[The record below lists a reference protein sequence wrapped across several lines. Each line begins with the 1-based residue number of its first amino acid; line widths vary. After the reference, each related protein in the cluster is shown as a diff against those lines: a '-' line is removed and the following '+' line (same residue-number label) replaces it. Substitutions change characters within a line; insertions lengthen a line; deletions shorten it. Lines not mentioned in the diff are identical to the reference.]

1 MPERCG
7 VTPEQPDLGWWPWP
21 AFISVFQRLIMKRLN
36 CCIAL
41 CMGLLSF
48 SSLAAAEQLPQ
59 RWVSSGGSLSEWVV
73 LLGGESRLVGVDTTS
88 QHPTS
93 LRDLPSVGYQRQLAA
108 EGILTLRPDMLLGS
122 EEMGPPPVLAQLR
135 SAGVRV
141 EVVSAKADLPSLQ
154 ASLQRLGSLLG
165 EPQRA
170 EQAFAAYQQRLQQQ
184 ADWLVVAQRQQAAPG
199 VLLLLGH
206 AGASPMVGGME
217 TSADWL
223 IERAGGKNLASHSGY
238 KALSS
243 EALLALDPEVVIIAD
258 RSLSGDAAREAL
270 LQQNPARAAT
280 RAARNQRLLM
290 LDPTL
295 LVGGLGPRLPDG
307 LAALSAAFYPASQP
321 LVAEAKP
328 TP

>member
-1 MPERCG
+1 
-7 VTPEQPDLGWWPWP
+7 
-21 AFISVFQRLIMKRLN
+21 MKRPNSLL
-36 CCIAL
+36 AL
-41 CMGLLSF
+41 CAGLLSCA
-48 SSLAAAEQLPQ
+48 SLMAAEPLPQ
-59 RWVSSGGSLSEWVV
+59 RWISSGGSLSEWVV
-73 LLGGESRLVGVDTTS
+73 ALGGESRLVGVDSTS
-88 QHPTS
+88 QHPQS
-93 LRDLPSVGYQRQLAA
+93 LRALPSIGYQRQLAA
-108 EGILTLRPDMLLGS
+108 EGMLTLRPDVLIGS

-135 SAGVRV
+135 GAGVRV
-141 EVVSAKADLPSLQ
+141 EMLSAKADLPSLL
-154 ASLQRLGSLLG
+154 ASLRRIGMLLG

-184 ADWLVVAQRQQAAPG
+184 VDWLVTAQREQAMPG

-206 AGASPMVGGME
+206 AGGSPMVGGKD

-223 IERAGGKNLASHSGY
+223 IERAGGRNLASHSGY
-238 KALSS
+238 KALST

-258 RSLSGDAAREAL
+258 RSLSGTAAREAL
-270 LQQNPARAAT
+270 LQQNPALAAT

>member
-1 MPERCG
+1 
-7 VTPEQPDLGWWPWP
+7 
-21 AFISVFQRLIMKRLN
+21 MKRLN
-36 CCIAL
+36 TLLAL
-41 CMGLLSF
+41 CAGLLSCA
-48 SSLAAAEQLPQ
+48 SLMAAEPLPQ
-59 RWVSSGGSLSEWVV
+59 RWISSGGSLSEWVV
-73 LLGGESRLVGVDTTS
+73 ALGGENRLVGVDSTS
-88 QHPTS
+88 QHPQS
-93 LRDLPSVGYQRQLAA
+93 LRALPSIGYQRQLAA
-108 EGILTLRPDMLLGS
+108 EGMLTLRPDMLIGS

-135 SAGVRV
+135 GAGVRV
-141 EVVSAKADLPSLQ
+141 EMLSSKADLSSLQ
-154 ASLQRLGSLLG
+154 SSLQRIGTLLG

-170 EQAFAAYQQRLQQQ
+170 DQAFAVYQQRLQQQ
-184 ADWLVVAQRQQAAPG
+184 ADWLVTAQRQQAPPG

-206 AGASPMVGGME
+206 AGASPMAGGKD

-223 IERAGGKNLASHSGY
+223 IERAGGRNLASHSGF
-238 KALSS
+238 KALST

-258 RSLSGDAAREAL
+258 RSLSGAAAREAL
-270 LQQNPARAAT
+270 LQQNPALAAT

-321 LVAEAKP
+321 LIAEAKP

>member
-1 MPERCG
+1 
-7 VTPEQPDLGWWPWP
+7 
-21 AFISVFQRLIMKRLN
+21 MKRLN
-36 CCIAL
+36 TLFAL
-41 CMGLLSF
+41 GASLLSCA
-48 SSLAAAEQLPQ
+48 SAMAAEQLPQ
-59 RWVSSGGSLSEWVV
+59 RWISSGGSLSEWVV
-73 LLGGESRLVGVDTTS
+73 AVGGESRLVGVDSTS
-88 QHPTS
+88 QHPES
-93 LRDLPSVGYQRQLAA
+93 LRALPSIGYQRQLAA
-108 EGILTLRPDMLLGS
+108 EGMLTLRPDMLIGS

-135 SAGVRV
+135 GAGVLV
-141 EVVSAKADLPSLQ
+141 EMLSSKADLSSLQ
-154 ASLQRLGSLLG
+154 ASLQRIGTLLG

-170 EQAFAAYQQRLQQQ
+170 DQAFAAYQQRLQQQ
-184 ADWLVVAQRQQAAPG
+184 ADWLVTAQRQQAVPG

-206 AGASPMVGGME
+206 AGGSPMAGGKD

-223 IERAGGKNLASHSGY
+223 IERAGGRNLASHSGF
-238 KALSS
+238 KALST

-270 LQQNPARAAT
+270 LQQNPALAAT

-321 LVAEAKP
+321 LVAEAKQ

>member
-1 MPERCG
+1 MKLLN
-7 VTPEQPDLGWWPWP
+7 TLL
-21 AFISVFQRLIMKRLN
+21 AFCAS
-36 CCIAL
+36 
-41 CMGLLSF
+41 LLSCA
-48 SSLAAAEQLPQ
+48 SLMAAEPLPQ
-59 RWVSSGGSLSEWVV
+59 RWISSGGSLSEWVV
-73 LLGGESRLVGVDTTS
+73 ALGGESRLVGVDSTS
-88 QHPTS
+88 QHPQS
-93 LRDLPSVGYQRQLAA
+93 LRALPSIGYQRQLAA
-108 EGILTLRPDMLLGS
+108 EGMLTLRPDVLIGS

-135 SAGVRV
+135 GAGVRV
-141 EVVSAKADLPSLQ
+141 EMLSAKADLPSLL
-154 ASLQRLGSLLG
+154 ASLRRIGMLLG

-184 ADWLVVAQRQQAAPG
+184 VDWLVTAQREQAMPG

-206 AGASPMVGGME
+206 AGGSPMAGGKD

-223 IERAGGKNLASHSGY
+223 IERAGGRNLASHSGY
-238 KALSS
+238 KALST

-258 RSLSGDAAREAL
+258 RSLSGAAAREAL
-270 LQQNPARAAT
+270 LQQNPALAAT

>member
-1 MPERCG
+1 
-7 VTPEQPDLGWWPWP
+7 
-21 AFISVFQRLIMKRLN
+21 MKRLN
-36 CCIAL
+36 AVLAL
-41 CMGLLSF
+41 CASVLFCGSA
-48 SSLAAAEQLPQ
+48 LAAEPLPQ
-59 RWVSSGGSLSEWVV
+59 RWISSGGSLSEWVV
-73 LLGGESRLVGVDTTS
+73 ALGGESRLVGVDSTS
-88 QHPTS
+88 QHPQS
-93 LRDLPSVGYQRQLAA
+93 LRALPSIGYQRQLAA
-108 EGILTLRPDMLLGS
+108 EGMLTLRPDVLIGS

-135 SAGVRV
+135 GAGVRV
-141 EVVSAKADLPSLQ
+141 EMLSAKADLPSLR
-154 ASLQRLGSLLG
+154 ASLRRIGMLLG

-170 EQAFAAYQQRLQQQ
+170 EQVFAAYQQRLQQQ
-184 ADWLVVAQRQQAAPG
+184 TDWLVTAQREQAMPG

-206 AGASPMVGGME
+206 AGGSPMVGGKD

-223 IERAGGKNLASHSGY
+223 IERAGGRNLASHHGY
-238 KALSS
+238 KALST

-258 RSLSGDAAREAL
+258 RSLAGDAAREAL
-270 LQQNPARAAT
+270 LQQNPALAAT

-295 LVGGLGPRLPDG
+295 LVGGLGPRLPDR

>member
-1 MPERCG
+1 
-7 VTPEQPDLGWWPWP
+7 
-21 AFISVFQRLIMKRLN
+21 MKRLN
-36 CCIAL
+36 TLFAL
-41 CMGLLSF
+41 GASLLSCA
-48 SSLAAAEQLPQ
+48 SAMAAEPLPQ
-59 RWVSSGGSLSEWVV
+59 RWISSGGSLSEWVV
-73 LLGGESRLVGVDTTS
+73 ALGGESRLVGVDSTS
-88 QHPTS
+88 QHPES
-93 LRDLPSVGYQRQLAA
+93 LRALPSIGYQRQLAA
-108 EGILTLRPDMLLGS
+108 EGMLTLRPDMLIGS

-135 SAGVRV
+135 GAGVLV
-141 EVVSAKADLPSLQ
+141 EMLSSKADLSSLQ
-154 ASLQRLGSLLG
+154 ASLQRIGTLLG

-170 EQAFAAYQQRLQQQ
+170 DQAFAAYQQRLQQQ
-184 ADWLVVAQRQQAAPG
+184 ADWLVNAQHQQAAPS

-206 AGASPMVGGME
+206 AGGSPMAGGKD

-223 IERAGGKNLASHSGY
+223 IERAGGRNLASHSGY
-238 KALSS
+238 KAMST

-270 LQQNPARAAT
+270 LQQNPALAAT

-295 LVGGLGPRLPDG
+295 LVGGLGPRLPAG

>member
-1 MPERCG
+1 
-7 VTPEQPDLGWWPWP
+7 
-21 AFISVFQRLIMKRLN
+21 MKRLN
-36 CCIAL
+36 TLLAL
-41 CMGLLSF
+41 GASLLSCA
-48 SSLAAAEQLPQ
+48 SVMAAEPLPQ
-59 RWVSSGGSLSEWVV
+59 RWISSGGSLSEWVV
-73 LLGGESRLVGVDTTS
+73 ALGGESRLVGVDSTS
-88 QHPTS
+88 QHPES
-93 LRDLPSVGYQRQLAA
+93 LRALPSIGYQRQLAA
-108 EGILTLRPDMLLGS
+108 EGMLTLRPDMLIGS

-135 SAGVRV
+135 GAGVRV
-141 EVVSAKADLPSLQ
+141 EMLSAKADLTSLQ
-154 ASLQRLGSLLG
+154 ASLQRIGTLLG

-170 EQAFAAYQQRLQQQ
+170 DQAFAAYQQRLQQQ
-184 ADWLVVAQRQQAAPG
+184 ADWLVIAQRQQAAPG

-206 AGASPMVGGME
+206 AGASPMAGGKD

-223 IERAGGKNLASHSGY
+223 IERAGGRNLASHSGF
-238 KALSS
+238 KALST

-258 RSLSGDAAREAL
+258 RSLAGDAAREAL
-270 LQQNPARAAT
+270 LQQNPALAST
-280 RAARNQRLLM
+280 RAVRNQRLLM

>member
-1 MPERCG
+1 
-7 VTPEQPDLGWWPWP
+7 
-21 AFISVFQRLIMKRLN
+21 MKPLSSLL
-36 CCIAL
+36 AL
-41 CMGLLSF
+41 CASLLSCA
-48 SSLAAAEQLPQ
+48 SAMAAEPLPQ
-59 RWVSSGGSLSEWVV
+59 RWISSGGSLSEWVV
-73 LLGGESRLVGVDTTS
+73 ALGGESRLVGVDSTS
-88 QHPTS
+88 QHPES
-93 LRDLPSVGYQRQLAA
+93 LRALPSIGYQRQLAA
-108 EGILTLRPDMLLGS
+108 EGILTLRPDMLIGS

-135 SAGVRV
+135 GAGVRV
-141 EVVSAKADLPSLQ
+141 EMLSSKADLSSVQ
-154 ASLQRLGSLLG
+154 ASLQRIGTLLG

-170 EQAFAAYQQRLQQQ
+170 DQVFAAYQQRLQQQ
-184 ADWLVVAQRQQAAPG
+184 ADWLVSAQRQQAAPG

-206 AGASPMVGGME
+206 AGGSPMAGGKD

-223 IERAGGKNLASHSGY
+223 IERAGGRNLASHRGF
-238 KALSS
+238 KALST
-243 EALLALDPEVVIIAD
+243 EALLALNPEVLIIAD

-270 LQQNPARAAT
+270 LQQNPALAAT

>member
-1 MPERCG
+1 
-7 VTPEQPDLGWWPWP
+7 
-21 AFISVFQRLIMKRLN
+21 MKRLN
-36 CCIAL
+36 TLLAFCAS
-41 CMGLLSF
+41 LLSCA
-48 SSLAAAEQLPQ
+48 SLMAAEPLPQ
-59 RWVSSGGSLSEWVV
+59 RWISSGGSLSEWVV
-73 LLGGESRLVGVDTTS
+73 ALGGESRLVGVDSTS
-88 QHPTS
+88 QHPES
-93 LRDLPSVGYQRQLAA
+93 LRALPSIGYQRQLAA
-108 EGILTLRPDMLLGS
+108 EGMLTLRPDVLIGS

-135 SAGVRV
+135 GAGVRV
-141 EVVSAKADLPSLQ
+141 EMLSAKADLPSLL
-154 ASLQRLGSLLG
+154 ASLRRIGMLLG

-184 ADWLVVAQRQQAAPG
+184 VDWLVTAQREQAMPG

-206 AGASPMVGGME
+206 AGGSPMAGGKD

-223 IERAGGKNLASHSGY
+223 IERAGGRNLASHSGY
-238 KALSS
+238 KALST

-258 RSLSGDAAREAL
+258 RSLSGAAAREAL
-270 LQQNPARAAT
+270 LQQNPALAAT

>member
-1 MPERCG
+1 LFCG
-7 VTPEQPDLGWWPWP
+7 S
-21 AFISVFQRLIMKRLN
+21 A
-36 CCIAL
+36 
-41 CMGLLSF
+41 
-48 SSLAAAEQLPQ
+48 LAAEPLPQ
-59 RWVSSGGSLSEWVV
+59 RWISSGGSLSEWVV
-73 LLGGESRLVGVDTTS
+73 ALGGERRLVGVDSTS
-88 QHPTS
+88 QHPQS
-93 LRDLPSVGYQRQLAA
+93 LRALPSIGYQRQLAA
-108 EGILTLRPDMLLGS
+108 EGMLTLRPDVLIGS

-135 SAGVRV
+135 GAGVRV
-141 EVVSAKADLPSLQ
+141 EMLSAKADLPSLR
-154 ASLQRLGSLLG
+154 ASLRRIGMLLG

-184 ADWLVVAQRQQAAPG
+184 TDWLVTAQREQAMPG

-206 AGASPMVGGME
+206 AGGSPMVGGKD

-223 IERAGGKNLASHSGY
+223 IERAGGRNLASHHGY
-238 KALSS
+238 KALST

-258 RSLSGDAAREAL
+258 RSLAGDAAREAL
-270 LQQNPARAAT
+270 LQQNPALAAT

-295 LVGGLGPRLPDG
+295 LVGGLGPRLPDR

>member
-1 MPERCG
+1 
-7 VTPEQPDLGWWPWP
+7 
-21 AFISVFQRLIMKRLN
+21 MKR
-36 CCIAL
+36 
-41 CMGLLSF
+41 F
-48 SSLAAAEQLPQ
+48 SSLLALAASLLSCSWLMATESLPQ
-59 RWVSSGGSLSEWVV
+59 RWISSGGSLSEWVV
-73 LLGGESRLVGVDTTS
+73 ALGGESRLVGVDSTS
-88 QHPTS
+88 QHPES
-93 LRDLPSVGYQRQLAA
+93 LRALPSIGYQRQLAA
-108 EGILTLRPDMLLGS
+108 EGMLTLRPDMLIGS

-135 SAGVRV
+135 GAGVLV
-141 EVVSAKADLPSLQ
+141 EMLSSKADLSSLQ
-154 ASLQRLGSLLG
+154 ASLQRIGTLLG
-165 EPQRA
+165 KPQRA
-170 EQAFAAYQQRLQQQ
+170 DQAFAAYQQRLQQQ
-184 ADWLVVAQRQQAAPG
+184 ADWLVTAQRQQAVPG

-206 AGASPMVGGME
+206 AGGSPMAGGKD

-223 IERAGGKNLASHSGY
+223 IERAGGRNLASHSGF
-238 KALSS
+238 KALST

-270 LQQNPARAAT
+270 LQQNPALAAT

>member
-1 MPERCG
+1 MNRLSALLALWVSLC
-7 VTPEQPDLGWWPWP
+7 
-21 AFISVFQRLIMKRLN
+21 ASVSVM
-36 CCIAL
+36 
-41 CMGLLSF
+41 
-48 SSLAAAEQLPQ
+48 AEEALPQ
-59 RWVSSGGSLSEWVV
+59 RWISSGGSLSEWVV
-73 LLGGESRLVGVDTTS
+73 VLGGEKHLVGVDSTS
-88 QHPTS
+88 QHPAS
-93 LRDLPSVGYQRQLAA
+93 LRELPGIGYQRQLAA
-108 EGILTLRPDMLLGS
+108 EGMLALRPDMLIGS

-135 SAGVRV
+135 NAGVRV
-141 EVVSAKADLPSLQ
+141 EMLSSSPDLNSLHS
-154 ASLQRLGSLLG
+154 SLQRLGRLLG

-170 EQAFAAYQQRLQQQ
+170 DQAFAAYQQRLQQQ
-184 ADWLVVAQRQQAAPG
+184 AHWLVVAQRQQAAPG

-206 AGASPMVGGME
+206 AGGSPMAGGKD

-223 IERAGGKNLASHSGY
+223 IERAGGRNLASHSGF

-258 RSLSGDAAREAL
+258 RSLSGAAAREAL
-270 LQQNPARAAT
+270 LQQNPALAAT

>member
-1 MPERCG
+1 
-7 VTPEQPDLGWWPWP
+7 
-21 AFISVFQRLIMKRLN
+21 MKR
-36 CCIAL
+36 
-41 CMGLLSF
+41 F
-48 SSLAAAEQLPQ
+48 SSLLALGASLLSCSWLMAAESLPQ
-59 RWVSSGGSLSEWVV
+59 RWISSGGSLSEWVV
-73 LLGGESRLVGVDTTS
+73 ALGGENRLVGVDSTS
-88 QHPTS
+88 QHPQS
-93 LRDLPSVGYQRQLAA
+93 LRALPSIGYQRQLAA
-108 EGILTLRPDMLLGS
+108 EGMLALRPDILIGS

-135 SAGVRV
+135 DAGVRV
-141 EVVSAKADLPSLQ
+141 EMLSSKADLNSLQ
-154 ASLQRLGSLLG
+154 ASLQRIGTLLG

-170 EQAFAAYQQRLQQQ
+170 DQAFTAYQQRLQQQ
-184 ADWLVVAQRQQAAPG
+184 ADWLLIAQRQQATPG

-206 AGASPMVGGME
+206 AGGSPMVGGKH

-223 IERAGGKNLASHSGY
+223 IERAGGRNLATHNGF
-238 KALSS
+238 KALST

-258 RSLSGDAAREAL
+258 RSLSGDAARAAL
-270 LQQNPARAAT
+270 LQQNPALAAT

>member
-1 MPERCG
+1 
-7 VTPEQPDLGWWPWP
+7 
-21 AFISVFQRLIMKRLN
+21 MKPLN
-36 CCIAL
+36 SLFAL
-41 CMGLLSF
+41 CASLLSCA
-48 SSLAAAEQLPQ
+48 SLMAAEPLPQ
-59 RWVSSGGSLSEWVV
+59 RWISSGGSLSEWMVV
-73 LLGGESRLVGVDTTS
+73 LGGESRLVGVDSTS
-88 QHPTS
+88 QHPES
-93 LRDLPSVGYQRQLAA
+93 LRALPSIGYQRQLAA
-108 EGILTLRPDMLLGS
+108 EGMLTLRPDMLIGS

-135 SAGVRV
+135 GAGVRV
-141 EVVSAKADLPSLQ
+141 EMLSSKADLASLQ
-154 ASLQRLGSLLG
+154 ASLQRIGTLLG

-170 EQAFAAYQQRLQQQ
+170 DQAFAAYQQRLQQQ
-184 ADWLVVAQRQQAAPG
+184 ADWLMAAQRQQAAPG

-206 AGASPMVGGME
+206 AGGSPMAGGKD

-223 IERAGGKNLASHSGY
+223 IARAGGRNLASHIGY
-238 KALSS
+238 KALST

-270 LQQNPARAAT
+270 LQQNPALAAT
-280 RAARNQRLLM
+280 RAARKQRLLM